1 MWGGKPWWWLWISIC
16 PIKFCKLDKHAFF
29 LFLATISVFM
39 IVYICICIRIW
50 ISFRYLKYLPAQ
62 DLQVGQTFS
71 YFVLGHSFAIHHRNK
86 PIVIWRCPNITH
98 CLDNQKLIEY
108 EYQISNIEYW
118 IFIIETSPLS
128 SEMSSQQIWID
139 YFTLFILFKLLYT
152 A

>member
-1 MWGGKPWWWLWISIC
+1 MWGGKPWWWSWISIC

-39 IVYICICIRIW
+39 IAYICICIRIW

-62 DLQVGQTFS
+62 DLQVGQTSS

-86 PIVIWRCPNITH
+86 PIVIRRCPNITH